1 MFTLLRWCEDCVEGW
16 RRMCKFFPYFFA
28 FCPKKTLKNS
38 LRRSLFSSCS
48 VIWLSLSWKLTFSSF
63 ARQRQ
68 KGKRRM
74 LESFV
79 SGKFQLNKSQHI
91 FFHKLSLSCYSLLL
105 LYLMLAP
112 FFLSLH
118 STVLLTDLTMYE
130 CRCRTSWVC
139 KELTTACSPAQTAR
153 AR

>member
-1 MFTLLRWCEDCVEGW
+1 MWRLCRGMAENVQVFPLFFFCLTPPEDDST
-16 RRMCKFFPYFFA
+16 
-28 FCPKKTLKNS
+28 TLKNS
-38 LRRSLFSSCS
+38 LRRSLFSFYS
-48 VIWLSLSWKLTFSSF
+48 VTWLSLSWKLTFSSF

-68 KGKRRM
+68 REKRRM

-91 FFHKLSLSCYSLLL
+91 FFHKLFLMLSLLL

-118 STVLLTDLTMYE
+118 SSVLLTDLTMYE